1 MVVVGECALIY
12 GCNNYYVGESEDGL
26 RNFVGILG
34 VVWGVVGITLLL
46 GRGLVCLVPY
56 VVELGGL
63 ELSWLHGVSLAGSVG
78 VLGYA
83 EGYRGFQLKFS
94 PRAAAR
100 VGVVRQAPNV
110 PRVVLAPLFCMG
122 FFDAT
127 RKRKVVAFGLTAM
140 VVLLILGVERLPQPW
155 RGIVDAGVLLGLSW
169 GLVSFWIFT
178 VRGLLGLGERVD
190 PELG

>member
-1 MVVVGECALIY
+1 MFEE
-12 GCNNYYVGESEDGL
+12 ESM
-26 RNFVGILG
+26 RRAVGILG
-34 VVWGVVGITLLL
+34 AVWGVIGISLLL

-56 VVELGGL
+56 VVELSDVVLTGWQGAAL
-63 ELSWLHGVSLAGSVG
+63 LSSV
-78 VLGYA
+78 VLLGYV
-83 EGYRGFQLKFS
+83 EGYKGFQLKFS

-100 VGVVRQAPNV
+100 VDVVWRMPTL

-127 RKRKVVAFGLTAM
+127 KKRKIVAYGLTAM
-140 VVLLILGVERLPQPW
+140 VILLILLVERLPQPW

-178 VRGLLGLGERVD
+178 VRAIFGLGPAVD
-190 PELG
+190 PELS